1 MHHRLGLNCVYIC
14 ASGSSVTPAQKATW
28 KNTKMT
34 QSSPP
39 QRWIPIRRPSGI
51 FQNFS
56 IFFPAS
62 SVIFRY
68 YFLKIAGF
76 PHTQLSDSPLFSFGF
91 TIGSYWSLLC
101 SSTLDRRRFYSLNA
115 VRLCRFSRIQ
125 ISVIFLRRSV
135 ARAQCW
141 CYPPL
146 TRKWRLKWLSSFKSV
161 RAAPSSRVHAGNMDL
176 ESDFE
181 GGRQRFYW
189 KEHFFFHHR
198 QSDAKQSFILW
209 NCTFKD
215 VHVFRGEECRVP
227 PPIEGKHPNR
237 DR

>member
-1 MHHRLGLNCVYIC
+1 
-14 ASGSSVTPAQKATW
+14 
-28 KNTKMT
+28 MT

-68 YFLKIAGF
+68 YFFKIAGF

-115 VRLCRFSRIQ
+115 GPIVPFFPHSDKCYFFKTKRRARSVLMLSAAHSKMAPKVTLLIQ
-125 ISVIFLRRSV
+125 IG
-135 ARAQCW
+135 
-141 CYPPL
+141 
-146 TRKWRLKWLSSFKSV
+146 KS
-161 RAAPSSRVHAGNMDL
+161 RPQLACACRNMDL

-198 QSDAKQSFILW
+198 QSDAKQSFIL
-209 NCTFKD
+209 CETARLKD

-237 DR
+237 TDKDIRSLAK

>member
-1 MHHRLGLNCVYIC
+1 
-14 ASGSSVTPAQKATW
+14 
-28 KNTKMT
+28 MT

-76 PHTQLSDSPLFSFGF
+76 PHTQLSDSPF
-91 TIGSYWSLLC
+91 LL
-101 SSTLDRRRFYSLNA
+101 
-115 VRLCRFSRIQ
+115 RLHNRLVLVT
-125 ISVIFLRRSV
+125 SVLVDTRSQAILLSKRGPIVPFFPHSDKCYFLRRSV

-161 RAAPSSRVHAGNMDL
+161 RAAPSSHVHAGNMDL

-181 GGRQRFYW
+181 GGRQRDFTGRNIFFSSPSKRRETIFYSV
-189 KEHFFFHHR
+189 K
-198 QSDAKQSFILW
+198 L
-209 NCTFKD
+209 
-215 VHVFRGEECRVP
+215 HV
-227 PPIEGKHPNR
+227 
-237 DR
+237 